1 MSYNIC
7 IVKPKN
13 NPHSDAFWEMAEL
26 LAYSLRDLNQ
36 DTSIC
41 INEILGNRKNI
52 LLGAHLLTDTNNLPS
67 STIII
72 NTEEMRFG
80 LSNNDELETEKLKW
94 VERIVSLGKEHSI
107 WDYSDDNIEFLNS
120 KGCLK
125 IKKFEFGFHEKLNRI
140 SQQKHK
146 DIDVL
151 FYGALTKRRNKLL
164 IQLTEAGLKVKALFG
179 VYGAQRDEYISRA
192 KIVLNCHHYDTKN
205 FEIIRVHYLLNN
217 AVTVISEIDPET
229 QIEPFWKD
237 IIFGATYDEITQV
250 CVNLAK
256 NELERTKI
264 SELAFSK
271 FKKRPQKDFTAKLI
285 NHQNSYID

>member
-26 LAYSLRDLNQ
+26 VAYSLRDLNQ

-41 INEILGNRKNI
+41 INEILGNRQNI

-80 LSNNDELETEKLKW
+80 LSDIDELETEKLKW
-94 VERIVSLGKEHSI
+94 VERIVSLGKEHLI

-140 SQQKHK
+140 SQQKYK

-192 KIVLNCHHYDTKN
+192 KIVLNCHHYNAKI
-205 FEIIRVHYLLNN
+205 FEIVRVHYLVNN
-217 AVTVISEIDPET
+217 SIPIVSELDIET
-229 QIEPFWKD
+229 KIEPFWKN
-237 IIFGATYDEITQV
+237 IILSVPYSQI
-250 CVNLAK
+250 VNECNRLSAK
-256 NELERTKI
+256 K
-264 SELAFSK
+264 SELNKMSK
-271 FKKRPQKDFTAKLI
+271 FAFKELQSRPQIKFTQTLI
-285 NHQNSYID
+285 ENIR